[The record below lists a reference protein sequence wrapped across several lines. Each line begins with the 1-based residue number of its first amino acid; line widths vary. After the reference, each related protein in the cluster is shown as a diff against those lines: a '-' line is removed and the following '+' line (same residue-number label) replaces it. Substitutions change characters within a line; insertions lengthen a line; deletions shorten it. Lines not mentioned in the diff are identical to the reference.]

1 MSDSTPQHT
10 TFSKLV
16 YTAIVP
22 APVYAGHW
30 SIGGTNGMRICLVNR
45 PNWFHQKMTY
55 IFIGWKWT
63 DTKEST

>member
-1 MSDSTPQHT
+1 MSDNDTTQHT

-16 YTAIVP
+16 YTAP
-22 APVYAGHW
+22 AAPVYAGHW
-30 SIGGTNGMRICLVNR
+30 SIGGTNGMRICLVER

-63 DTKEST
+63 DTKENT